1 MISHLPVNHPLRP
14 LYRVVAG
21 LVGAY
26 SLVFGIA
33 AFSRTRGTPL
43 FAHTNLPWVLGLR
56 ANLAFALLSI
66 VSGAVLVVCAV
77 IGRNLDFLV
86 NTLGGL
92 LFMVVGMLMLGL
104 LQTDLNI
111 LNYTVATCVVSF
123 VIGLVLLTA
132 GLYTRVGP
140 AEEDAAEERRRTTTP
155 GLPPSERTRQ
165 ARAATG
171 SRAAASS

>member
-104 LQTDLNI
+104 LQTDANFLGFSMTN
-111 LNYTVATCVVSF
+111 CVVS
-123 VIGLVLLTA
+123 LVLGTIVFTA
-132 GLYTRVGP
+132 GLYGRTGGPNSGAHRRV
-140 AEEDAAEERRRTTTP
+140 
-155 GLPPSERTRQ
+155 
-165 ARAATG
+165 
-171 SRAAASS
+171 

>member
-33 AFSRTRGTPL
+33 AFSGTRGTPL

-111 LNYTVATCVVSF
+111 LDYTVATCVVSF
-123 VIGLVLLTA
+123 VIGMIRFTA
-132 GLYTRVGP
+132 GLY
-140 AEEDAAEERRRTTTP
+140 
-155 GLPPSERTRQ
+155 
-165 ARAATG
+165 ARAG
-171 SRAAASS
+171 AAKSGAPAQR

>member
-104 LQTDLNI
+104 LQTDANFLGFSM
-111 LNYTVATCVVSF
+111 TTCVVSLL
-123 VIGLVLLTA
+123 IGTIVLTA
-132 GLYTRVGP
+132 GLYTRTGG
-140 AEEDAAEERRRTTTP
+140 ADAGAPRRGWR
-155 GLPPSERTRQ
+155 LPPPRREAHGGMRLLLDPPSNHH
-165 ARAATG
+165 
-171 SRAAASS
+171 